1 MKEDNSEKNAIKF
14 HPFKIFTIK
23 DQSYLFDGSSISI
36 YKIDNTALKILE
48 CQSKT
53 VKEIRDIVCT
63 EIDEQMFWDTF
74 NKMVKSGFIVK
85 EEILSPENEIPC
97 IKGVTLMLV
106 QACNL
111 ACQYCFGSEGE
122 YADRG
127 KMHEN
132 VAIDTINYLIENSG
146 DAKELYITFFGGEP
160 LLCFDLIKKIIGYC
174 KDKEKTSGKKF
185 IYNMTTNGTLL
196 NDEINEFIIQNKIG
210 TMISIDGNR
219 DQQNAKRYYKN
230 GAGCYDEV
238 IEKTQFLREKDCL
251 SARATITASNIE
263 LKEVFEHLYSL
274 GFRSIPMAPAFN
286 LFTEPEYNLY
296 FTELKKLCD
305 YFGELLKKDIGK
317 AKTIRI
323 LWKAL
328 KRIHTGAKQYT
339 ACGAGINGVAVD
351 IHGNMYPCHRYV
363 SNKEYILGNIY
374 DNIDKRKQFADEVR
388 VDNFEE
394 CKNCYLRLL
403 CGGGCSYE
411 NYVEMGST
419 QKIFEKQCLET
430 KTIYTN
436 MIPIYL
442 SLNDEE
448 KKSIFDS

>member
-1 MKEDNSEKNAIKF
+1 MKENYSERDIVLF
-14 HPFKIFTIK
+14 HPFKVFTIK
-23 DQSYLFDGSSISI
+23 DQSYLFDGSSASI
-36 YKIDNTALKILE
+36 YKIDNTVLKILE
-48 CQSKT
+48 CQFKT
-53 VKEIRDIVCT
+53 VKETYDMVCT
-63 EIDEQMFWDTF
+63 EIDEQIFWDTF
-74 NKMVKSGFIVK
+74 NKMVKSGFVVN
-85 EEILSPENEIPC
+85 EEIISAENEIPC
-97 IKGVTLMLV
+97 IKGVTLMLI
-106 QACNL
+106 QSCNL

-132 VAIDTINYLIENSG
+132 VAIDTINYLIEKSG

-160 LLCFDLIKKIIGYC
+160 LLCFNLVKKIVEYC
-174 KDKEKTSGKKF
+174 KDKEKTIGKKF
-185 IYNMTTNGTLL
+185 TYNMTTNGTLL

-219 DQQNAKRYYKN
+219 NQQDAKRYYKN

-238 IEKTQFLREKDCL
+238 IEKTQFLREKNYL
-251 SARATITASNIE
+251 SARATITSSNIE
-263 LKEVFEHLYSL
+263 IKEVFEHLYSL
-274 GFRSIPMAPAFN
+274 GFRNIPMAPAYN
-286 LFTEPEYNLY
+286 LFTEPEYSLY
-296 FTELKKLCD
+296 FAELKKLCD
-305 YFGELLKKDIGK
+305 YFGMLLKKDIRK
-317 AKTIRI
+317 AKTIKI

-328 KRIHTGAKQYT
+328 KRIHIGAKQYT

-351 IHGNMYPCHRYV
+351 IHGNMYPCHRFV

-374 DNIDKRKQFADEVR
+374 DDIDKRKQFADEVR

-411 NYVEMGST
+411 NYVETGST

-430 KTIYTN
+430 KTIYSN
-436 MIPIYL
+436 IIPIYL
-442 SLNDEE
+442 SFL
-448 KKSIFDS
+448 